1 MKFERNLF
9 LYNGKKLKNKTKNII
24 LNSFKEFLLNSDE
37 NTKENLKKIILKNVK
52 FYNFIDLYKFLND
65 KLENNI
71 EKNIKNIFDNF
82 TILLYFQKMIK
93 EKNIIN
99 QLEENF
105 GIYFEIDEIISKLNE
120 IMSNIDIYYEK
131 EIDNIDKTI
140 YKNINNI
147 IRELFIL
154 DINSKKHLLP
164 FDYFKFNDISFR
176 LDLDFSDY
184 TFTFLGLNRRK
195 RFWKSIINYKKE
207 IYFFDTIET
216 ISIDNLRLIYLYC
229 LERLKKSIN
238 PNNKRLTLIE
248 SKFIECSFNKNNK
261 SNEWYNYISERQNY
275 EYIKGNQYNQESDIL
290 SQTQIINL
298 FAYSL
303 KLNEKLLTKIQD
315 VEKII
320 IENFEDSKD
329 KYNNEKQEFFR
340 KVIIKNI
347 IKIAGLIVG
356 KNGKNSEFKENKERY
371 SLLRGFYIFEG
382 SIPDYDVQ
390 IDDLFL
396 EKLKLMYELD
406 DIILITF
413 YEFIWF
419 EEHYNICEGFLSA
432 LKFHVLY
439 NFRMRNHFNQ
449 IIQDTKN
456 KERKKIIKKEKK
468 FIKNESFK
476 TKDNNKINI
485 GRKQIK
491 SWKRF
496 IPCKTIKKRKYN
508 YN

>member
-1 MKFERNLF
+1 
-9 LYNGKKLKNKTKNII
+9 
-24 LNSFKEFLLNSDE
+24 
-37 NTKENLKKIILKNVK
+37 
-52 FYNFIDLYKFLND
+52 
-65 KLENNI
+65 
-71 EKNIKNIFDNF
+71 
-82 TILLYFQKMIK
+82 
-93 EKNIIN
+93 
-99 QLEENF
+99 
-105 GIYFEIDEIISKLNE
+105 
-120 IMSNIDIYYEK
+120 
-131 EIDNIDKTI
+131 
-140 YKNINNI
+140 
-147 IRELFIL
+147 
-154 DINSKKHLLP
+154 
-164 FDYFKFNDISFR
+164 

-290 SQTQIINL
+290 SQAQIINL

-320 IENFEDSKD
+320 IENFEDSKN

-356 KNGKNSEFKENKERY
+356 KNYEFKENKERY
-371 SLLRGFYIFEG
+371 NLLRGFYIFER

-476 TKDNNKINI
+476 TKDNNKIN
-485 GRKQIK
+485 
-491 SWKRF
+491 
-496 IPCKTIKKRKYN
+496 N
-508 YN
+508 NN